1 MGELLGILAAVLS
14 STIGGTSAAVT
25 RYAITTVDPIT
36 LAAFR
41 FGGGFLVLLPIALAM
56 RRPWPKGHDW
66 IGVGALGVLFYA
78 VFCALYNL
86 SLAYTTA
93 ARGTLALAAL
103 PLLTMAVAAVL
114 GVERLTLRKTLGVL
128 LAVGGVAI
136 ALAAGLEHAPETA
149 LRGDLIMAGGAL
161 CMALYSIWSRPFI
174 ARSDALTFLTGGMGV
189 GGAAVAA
196 LAWAQGGF
204 TVVARFGAA
213 EWLAMGYLA
222 AFGGAATFFLW
233 VWALRHTTPTRVT
246 ATITVN
252 PIAAALLAVPML
264 GEPVGIELGLGILA
278 VLGGIWIASTQRPA
292 S

>member
-25 RYAITTVDPIT
+25 RHAIATVDPIT

-56 RRPWPKGHDW
+56 RRPWPKGRDW

-93 ARGTLALAAL
+93 ARGTLALSAL
-103 PLLTMAVAAVL
+103 PLLTMVVAAIL
-114 GVERLTLRKTLGVL
+114 GVERLTVRKTLGVL
-128 LAVGGVAI
+128 LAVGGVAL
-136 ALAAGLEHAPETA
+136 ALAAGLGHAPERA
-149 LRGDLIMAGGAL
+149 LHGDLIMAGGAL

-174 ARSDALTFLTGGMGV
+174 ARSDPLTFLTGGMGV

-204 TVVARFGAA
+204 AVAAQFDAVD
-213 EWLAMGYLA
+213 WLAVAYLA
-222 AFGGAATFFLW
+222 VFGGAATFFLW

-246 ATITVN
+246 ATITLN
-252 PIAAALLAVPML
+252 PIAAALLAAVML
-264 GEPVGIELGLGILA
+264 GEPLGLELVIGVLA
-278 VLGGIWIASTQRPA
+278 VLGGLWLASTQRPA